1 MKTFFKVLFGVVF
14 GCAALLCAMHTT
26 EWFLVGRKV
35 AAAEGI
41 PVKEAL
47 PQCLMKGFLW
57 WKPLK
62 EKQEEE

>member
-1 MKTFFKVLFGVVF
+1 MKTIAKCFV
-14 GCAALLCAMHTT
+14 GCASLLCAMHTA

-35 AAAEGI
+35 AAAADI

-47 PQCLMKGFLW
+47 PQCLLKGFLW

-62 EKQEEE
+62 EELGIE

>member
-1 MKTFFKVLFGVVF
+1 MKTIANCIGVS
-14 GCAALLCAMHTT
+14 AAVLCAMHTA

-35 AAAEGI
+35 ADAAEI

-47 PQCLMKGFLW
+47 PQCLLRGFLW

-62 EKQEEE
+62 EEPGIE